1 MSDPKQGNGG
11 GNIINLPLPSSSVKS
26 EAEHA
31 REETASKA
39 AWFEW
44 AKGVLAKLGYTRR
57 FRAARTL
64 EELNDISFDKDSID
78 VMAAIH
84 DALHPVSGSRAKYFV
99 GENEARL
106 KRILMNQFD
115 ELKMDAHKKLKG
127 RAPPDWRDKL
137 TKNANGSIRSQ
148 ITNYA
153 TILQHSPKWKGVI
166 AFDKFAQ
173 QVVIRRPPPWGGP
186 AADAPWTD
194 DHETQTRIYFQRQ
207 YGLNPG
213 LGDTGRAVLRA
224 AHENEF
230 HPLVDRLESLT
241 WDQTVR
247 TPTWLPRYCGAPDT
261 PYVCAIGQRWLISA
275 VARAYQPGCQA
286 DHMLVFEGPQGLL
299 KSTLLRTLA
308 MRPEWYAHRISA
320 LGSKDSQ
327 IEVRGVWIFELAEL
341 EALRRAASGTSK
353 SFLTA
358 LDDRYRPPWGTNT
371 IRVPRGCVFGGS
383 INPPADGRYLPDS
396 TGNRRLWPFPCQV
409 IDIDGFTQVRD
420 QLWAEAVRLYKAGA
434 PWWLDTDEL
443 VKLATAEQARRLIVH
458 AWHDPI
464 SRWLAGRDDTSVQ
477 EVLTNVLNEDPK
489 NPPLKPASPTS

>member
-1 MSDPKQGNGG
+1 
-11 GNIINLPLPSSSVKS
+11 
-26 EAEHA
+26 
-31 REETASKA
+31 
-39 AWFEW
+39 
-44 AKGVLAKLGYTRR
+44 VLAKLGYTRR